1 MVKYDIVCCRSDPRW
16 DDAIII
22 ATSSVVSTR
31 ILLVTPDEQIK
42 GSFRCSRGKVSFS
55 TAKRF
60 PQRGGGGKSKILKF
74 IPNSASRYI
83 YIYFSIILCTL
94 SLERIRHGLG
104 NVSVDILQGSG
115 YSNKGIGEN
124 KQESRGKRS
133 QVKIA
138 GVVASYSTNKL
149 IRLNGLI
156 IRGLRGV
163 LS

>member
-1 MVKYDIVCCRSDPRW
+1 M
-16 DDAIII
+16 
-22 ATSSVVSTR
+22 
-31 ILLVTPDEQIK
+31 
-42 GSFRCSRGKVSFS
+42 
-55 TAKRF
+55 
-60 PQRGGGGKSKILKF
+60 
-74 IPNSASRYI
+74 
-83 YIYFSIILCTL
+83 
-94 SLERIRHGLG
+94 
-104 NVSVDILQGSG
+104 DILQGSG

-163 LS
+163 LSRSGIPRKITVRVERGFAGEEYSPAVKRDKRNENRIRLKNYR